1 LHGEVVIRLGDTRLH
16 IGTRLDASL
25 RDNDDWAVVNTAKT
39 VHCEIMGWG
48 NRPPSGHP
56 NYVEFENGQ
65 LLSFNWVDGP
75 AHYFDYQGRGVERF
89 THALDFIDR
98 WYATKDILI
107 SCDQGQS
114 RSPTVALLYLAK
126 RLHLIPDESFDA
138 ARETFQRLYPVYAP
152 NGIADFVDDHWSEIS

>member
-1 LHGEVVIRLGDTRLH
+1 VIRIPDTKLH
-16 IGTRLDASL
+16 IGTRLDATL

-39 VHCEIMGWG
+39 VHCEIMGWDS
-48 NRPPSGHP
+48 RPPSGHP
-56 NYVEFENGQ
+56 NYVEFEDGQ

-75 AHYFDYQGRGVERF
+75 AHYFDYEGHGVERF

-107 SCDQGQS
+107 NCDQAES

-126 RLHLIPDESFDA
+126 RLKSLPDTSFADA
-138 ARETFQRLYPVYAP
+138 RMAFQEIYPRYAP
-152 NGIADFVDDHWSEIS
+152 KGIADFVGTNWDAIA